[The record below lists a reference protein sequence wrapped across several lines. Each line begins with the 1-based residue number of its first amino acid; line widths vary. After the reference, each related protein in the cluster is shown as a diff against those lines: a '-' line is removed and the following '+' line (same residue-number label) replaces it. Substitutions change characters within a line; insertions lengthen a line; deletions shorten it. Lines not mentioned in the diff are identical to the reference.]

1 MKNTSNAS
9 AIWKG
14 NLKEGKGNGKLPSIN
29 QEFPYS
35 AASRF
40 EDKEKGTNP
49 EELIAAAHAQCFSMA
64 FANELAKE
72 GHDPEEISTTAQV
85 SIEKL
90 EEGFK
95 ITESKLE
102 CNAKVS
108 GIKEDKFQELAKGA
122 KKNCPVSMA
131 LASLDISLTATLSS

>member
-1 MKNTSNAS
+1 MKNTSKAS
-9 AIWKG
+9 AVWRG
-14 NLKEGKGNGKLPSIN
+14 TLKEGKGTGKLPSLN

-49 EELIAAAHAQCFSMA
+49 EELLAAAHAQCFSMA
-64 FANELAKE
+64 FALELA
-72 GHDPEEISTTAQV
+72 GAGADPEEISTTANV
-85 SIEKL
+85 SIEKQD
-90 EEGFK
+90 EGFK

-102 CNAKVS
+102 CHAKVS
-108 GIKEDKFQELAKGA
+108 GIEEDKFQELAEGA

-131 LASLDISLTATLSS
+131 LASLDISLNATLNS